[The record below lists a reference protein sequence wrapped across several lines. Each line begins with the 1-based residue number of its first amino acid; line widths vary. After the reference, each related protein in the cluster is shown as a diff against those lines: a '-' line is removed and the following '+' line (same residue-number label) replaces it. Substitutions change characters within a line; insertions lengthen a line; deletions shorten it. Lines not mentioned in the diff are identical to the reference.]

1 MLTQVSCIVYAKCT
15 IGPAIISDTHDGT
28 LGDVGHVKSS
38 FGQFGDSVS
47 VSAR

>member
-1 MLTQVSCIVYAKCT
+1 MPLET
-15 IGPAIISDTHDGT
+15 ILDAPDGT
-28 LGDVGHVKSS
+28 PSDAGHVESH